1 MAKNIKIDARG
12 VSYTLVTPTYEEEI
26 FVPVPGKFTVYNT
39 LAVIAACYMLNI
51 PKEIVKES
59 LGKTKGVAGRF
70 ETITND
76 KGISVIVDYAHTPD
90 ALENILN
97 TAKGF
102 AKSNIITVFGCG
114 GDRDTTKRP
123 LMGAIAQK
131 LSDVCIVTSDNP
143 RTEDPQLIIE
153 DILKGLDKNKENY
166 RVVVDRREA
175 IKEAIEMA
183 QKDDIVII
191 AGKGHENYQILGKVK
206 HHFDD
211 KEIAQEFLNN
221 K

>member
-1 MAKNIKIDARG
+1 M
-12 VSYTLVTPTYEEEI
+12 
-26 FVPVPGKFTVYNT
+26 PVPGKFTVYNT

-51 PKEIVKES
+51 SKEIVKES

-123 LMGAIAQK
+123 LMGAIAQ
-131 LSDVCIVTSDNP
+131 
-143 RTEDPQLIIE
+143 IIRCMYS
-153 DILKGLDKNKENY
+153 N
-166 RVVVDRREA
+166 
-175 IKEAIEMA
+175 
-183 QKDDIVII
+183 
-191 AGKGHENYQILGKVK
+191 
-206 HHFDD
+206 F
-211 KEIAQEFLNN
+211 
-221 K
+221 